1 MVGTCKEKVQA
12 ASEGCG
18 RIAVGRR
25 ACDTGD
31 GVVGYIVD
39 EAERTSTLET
49 RTFVGLGKRPAIASL
64 AAAPPNMER
73 KEKQPADESPAAAPP
88 DMMDRKN
95 WAAAAPPA

>member
-1 MVGTCKEKVQA
+1 MVGRCKGSGQA

-18 RIAVGRR
+18 SIAVGRR
-25 ACDTGD
+25 EYNGA
-31 GVVGYIVD
+31 VVGYIVD
-39 EAERTSTLET
+39 ETAERTSTLET
-49 RTFVGLGKRPAIASL
+49 MTFVGLGKRPAIASP

-73 KEKQPADESPAAAPP
+73 KEKQPADELPATAPP